1 MKERSTEFLVV
12 FYLLCYNANAQFTL
26 DSAWGR
32 SFARSSNL
40 DMNGSG
46 SQGTFFTVFKQ
57 PNGQVHTETR
67 VEVSSNGIPQGSFDP
82 VNAVKQTMSKTSL
95 EINPIRITQQFS
107 SDPGF
112 FKGHNPMQSMQQ
124 GREDQSATST
134 AFGSMG
140 PMQSF
145 QHMSSSQSSQSSFNA
160 NAMQPLQSMRQTVSH
175 SSVNMDKMIDPVQ
188 SVQHSFFKSSA
199 NMPDFRNN
207 ERVSAGSNTNPL
219 DTFPNANRF
228 SNVGK
233 GLFRPAIARVPGA
246 FDLAVAGISVKT
258 VAPTTNSTASKAPS
272 TISPNLKQVAKEI
285 IESNKGKGIA
295 FPKPLCIQ
303 LPDPVYNTLC
313 LMRTEEANRVAEMEI
328 VTQKPNT
335 QKETV
340 KETFVKAADLVSLVA
355 QGMCAF
361 CCQVTGREEERCI
374 KIFCETKP
382 TC

>member
-1 MKERSTEFLVV
+1 M

-26 DSAWGR
+26 DSVWGR
-32 SFARSSNL
+32 TFARSSNI

-46 SQGTFFTVFKQ
+46 SQGSFFTVFKQ

-82 VNAVKQTMSKTSL
+82 VNAVKQTMSQTSL

-112 FKGHNPMQSMQQ
+112 FKGPNTMQSMQQ
-124 GREDQSATST
+124 GREEKSATST
-134 AFGSMG
+134 AFGSLG

-145 QHMSSSQSSQSSFNA
+145 QHMSSSQSSQSSFNS
-160 NAMQPLQSMRQTVSH
+160 NAMQPLQSMRQTASH

-188 SVQHSFFKSSA
+188 SMQHSFFKSSA
-199 NMPDFRNN
+199 SMPDFRNN
-207 ERVSAGSNTNPL
+207 ERVSARSNTNPS

-228 SNVGK
+228 SNVRK
-233 GLFRPAIARVPGA
+233 GLFGHAIASVPGA
-246 FDLAVAGISVKT
+246 FDLAVTGISVKT
-258 VAPTTNSTASKAPS
+258 VAPSTNSIAPKAPS

-313 LMRTEEANRVAEMEI
+313 LMRTEEANRVSEMEI

-335 QKETV
+335 QEETV